1 LDSELHVTTGT
12 APQYWWYGTSWTIG
26 LDYLGWNSVSLSTFL
41 LPSTGGPT
49 DLGHIET
56 KAPLIAYFI
65 LSYGLLFLCARRN
78 LHK

>member
-26 LDYLGWNSVSLSTFL
+26 LDYLGWNSVSLPTFL

-49 DLGHIET
+49 DLGAYRD
-56 KAPLIAYFI
+56 KGPFDCLLYLVLWIAVPVCQEEF
-65 LSYGLLFLCARRN
+65 A
-78 LHK
+78 